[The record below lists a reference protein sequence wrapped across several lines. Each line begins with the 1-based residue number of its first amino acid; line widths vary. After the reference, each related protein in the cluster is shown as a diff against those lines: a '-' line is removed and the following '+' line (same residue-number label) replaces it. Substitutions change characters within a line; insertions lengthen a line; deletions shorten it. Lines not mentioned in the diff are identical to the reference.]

1 MLMRLPLRINTP
13 HIAQWHNTTRDC
25 TLCEETP
32 ETHSHLFYEC
42 VCVSAVWRCAYRL
55 IRHLGLPEFADD
67 AASTTL
73 LGFLPPRI
81 VTPPLQWITTDPP
94 SKPALARWAAMTWA
108 EVRGMAIYAI
118 WSARNRILHENALPD
133 DTTLSSYTKHAFW
146 RQARLVLVGK
156 RWPHLEDQQRSKDRS
171 IYFRHIWKQATPLV
185 NSSLKLKAVFQRN

>member
-1 MLMRLPLRINTP
+1 MHMRLPLRINT

-67 AASTTL
+67 AASTAL

-94 SKPALARWAAMTWA
+94 SKPALARWAAKTWA
-108 EVRGMAIYAI
+108 
-118 WSARNRILHENALPD
+118 D
-133 DTTLSSYTKHAFW
+133 
-146 RQARLVLVGK
+146 VG
-156 RWPHLEDQQRSKDRS
+156 
-171 IYFRHIWKQATPLV
+171 
-185 NSSLKLKAVFQRN
+185 